1 MKKETVIEIKK
12 LYKKYKNKVAVKDI
26 SLEINRGEIFG
37 LLGPNGAGK
46 TTTINL
52 LLGLQKP
59 DQGICRIFQSDSTK
73 ISGKIYKKLG
83 VVFEEKNL
91 YIRLSAYQNLRFFA
105 DLYGVDRDVIYQLL
119 EEYELLEAASRQV
132 KTYSKGMKQRLLICR
147 ALLNDPELLILDE
160 PTDGLDPV
168 SLRIIHNSLQGL
180 KKRGKTILLCTH
192 YMEEAERLC
201 DRLAVIHKGT
211 VIALNTPENLK
222 RKFGEEVLELKIEPT
237 GEDNMTAIRN
247 ILDSGAGS
255 NIFFDENNF
264 TILLPLNS
272 TDFGKKIDLIKK
284 RAKIISIHSR
294 EASLSDVFLKL
305 TES

>member
-1 MKKETVIEIKK
+1 MKKTVVIEIKN
-12 LYKKYKNKVAVKDI
+12 LYKRYKNKTVVKNI
-26 SLEINRGEIFG
+26 SLNVNKGEIFG

-59 DQGICRIFQSDSTK
+59 DQGSCRVFQINTAEM
-73 ISGKIYKKLG
+73 GEEIYKKLG

-91 YIRLSAYQNLRFFA
+91 YARLSGLQNLKFFA
-105 DLYGVDRDVIYQLL
+105 DLYGVDHNVIYYLL
-119 EEYELLEAASRQV
+119 EKYELLEAAKRQV

-168 SLRIIHNSLQGL
+168 SLRIIHNSLQEL

-201 DRLAVIHKGT
+201 DRLAIIHKGEI
-211 VIALNTPENLK
+211 IAVNTPEDLK
-222 RKFGEEVLELKIEPT
+222 RKFGEEVLEIKLGAVE
-237 GEDNMTAIRN
+237 EDNTAILRE
-247 ILDSGAGS
+247 ILGFNDNVIS
-255 NIFFDENNF
+255 NENNF
-264 TILLPLNS
+264 SILLSLKSPDL
-272 TDFGKKIDLIKK
+272 GKKIDLIKEK
-284 RAKIISIHSR
+284 ADIISIHSR
-294 EASLSDVFLKL
+294 EASLSDVFLKMI
-305 TES
+305 EK

>member
-1 MKKETVIEIKK
+1 MKKETVIEMRD
-12 LYKKYKNKVAVKDI
+12 LSRKYKSKVAVKDI
-26 SLEINRGEIFG
+26 SFEVKRGEIFG

-59 DQGICRIFQSDSTK
+59 DQGYCRIFGNDSRK
-73 ISGKIYKKLG
+73 IRGEIYRKLG

-91 YIRLSAYQNLRFFA
+91 YIRLNGFQNLKFFA
-105 DLYGVDRDVIYQLL
+105 DLYDVKHDIIYQLL
-119 EEYELLEAASRQV
+119 DEYELLDAASRQV

-168 SLRIIHNSLQGL
+168 SLRIIHNSLLGL
-180 KKRGKTILLCTH
+180 KKKGKTILLCTH

-201 DRLAVIHKGT
+201 DRLAIINKGALIALDTPGNLKKSLGEEILEIRIEPAEEANIT
-211 VIALNTPENLK
+211 VIK
-222 RKFGEEVLELKIEPT
+222 
-237 GEDNMTAIRN
+237 N
-247 ILDSGAGS
+247 ILDSGDMVY
-255 NIFFDENNF
+255 DEKNK

-272 TDFGKKIDLIKK
+272 PGIGRKIDIIKEW
-284 RAKIISIHSR
+284 ADIISIHSR
-294 EASLSDVFLKL
+294 EASLSDIFLKL
-305 TES
+305 TEC